1 MLLKQMIRQGILA
14 ILCLVVVTISG
25 IYCISH
31 IHFYSPACNRGEVVS
46 TDVYDKGYLNLKLIN
61 GEEEIHFTWDYQGNE
76 PLLEKGDSILVY
88 GEVDTST
95 IGVGSNADVM
105 VAGMVISYVMLG
117 VLVLSVI
124 GFAVS
129 AILVLRNNLEASFGK
144 TRKTGRRI
152 P

>member
-1 MLLKQMIRQGILA
+1 MVA
-14 ILCLVVVTISG
+14 
-25 IYCISH
+25 H
-31 IHFYSPACNRGEVVS
+31 IC
-46 TDVYDKGYLNLKLIN
+46 LIN
-61 GEEEIHFTWDYQGNE
+61 FAVSGKKKEEESHFTWDYQGNE

-95 IGVGSNADVM
+95 IGAGSNADVM